1 MNKKRLVA
9 GLLTSAT
16 VVGLFATGGTAFA
29 AEVDSAESEVGIGF
43 SNHNPGINP
52 GPLEMKWAPINLN
65 FDNSNDY
72 TQTSFNEVT
81 GSKMYTVV
89 NDARNNPLGTE
100 TWSLSAKLGDLMSGS
115 TQLVGAQLEF
125 DATEQGYTGTA
136 KPELPGSIIP
146 YTGTAVVQGLN
157 FTLSQGAAATKVMED
172 GSGGT
177 GTFQGASAMEMSNI
191 KLNVPSNVVNAGKEF
206 TGKLT
211 WSLNDTP

>member
-43 SNHNPGINP
+43 SNHIPGKTP
-52 GPLEMKWAPINLN
+52 GPLEIKWAPINLN
-65 FDNSNDY
+65 FDDSNDY

-89 NDARNNPLGTE
+89 NDSRGGATDKWE
-100 TWSLSAKLGDLMSGS
+100 LSAKLGNLMSGS

-125 DATEQGYTGTA
+125 DAVKQGYTGTA
-136 KPELPGSIIP
+136 KPELPGSIIAP
-146 YTGTAVVQGLN
+146 TGSAAVTAAN

-172 GSGGT
+172 GTGGT

-211 WSLNDTP
+211 WSLDDTL

>member
-43 SNHNPGINP
+43 SNHIPGKTP
-52 GPLEMKWAPINLN
+52 GPLEIKWAPINLN
-65 FDNSNDY
+65 FDDSNDY

-89 NDARNNPLGTE
+89 NDSRGGATDKGE
-100 TWSLSAKLGDLMSGS
+100 LSAKLGNLMSGS

-125 DATEQGYTGTA
+125 DAVKQGYTGTA
-136 KPELPGSIIP
+136 KPELPGSIIAP
-146 YTGTAVVQGLN
+146 TGSAAVTAAN
-157 FTLSQGAAATKVMED
+157 FTLGQGAAATKVMED

-211 WSLNDTP
+211 WSLDDTL

>member
-16 VVGLFATGGTAFA
+16 VVGLFAAGGTTFA

-43 SNHNPGINP
+43 SNHSPGVNP
-52 GPLEMKWAPINLN
+52 GPLEIKWAPINLN
-65 FDNSNDY
+65 FDDSNDY

-89 NDARNNPLGTE
+89 SDTRGGGTDKWE
-100 TWSLSAKLGDLMSGS
+100 LNAKLGNLMSGS

-125 DATEQGYTGTA
+125 DALKQGYTGTA
-136 KPELPGSIIP
+136 KPELPGSIIAP
-146 YTGTAVVQGLN
+146 TGSAAVTAAN

-172 GSGGT
+172 GTGGT

-211 WSLNDTP
+211 WSLDDTL